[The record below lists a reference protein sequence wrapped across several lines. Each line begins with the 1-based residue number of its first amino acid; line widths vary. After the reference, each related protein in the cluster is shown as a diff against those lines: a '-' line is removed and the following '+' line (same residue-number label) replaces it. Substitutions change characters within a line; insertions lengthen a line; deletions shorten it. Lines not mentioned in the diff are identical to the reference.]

1 VCEKHPII
9 SIMKRAASNTEI
21 HNVNNRPDQLLC
33 QSPPRCDF
41 HDEDGCARREF
52 NQLPDKEK
60 ERVMRD
66 LYGIDNPVDET
77 PQIVRDGL
85 DQMDPL
91 LLQCIQKKTSLQL
104 ARDRFPSLFENE
116 AFRMNFLRVDS
127 FNAKRA
133 TNRLVR
139 HFEKKLELFGPDK
152 IGKKIALDDL
162 SDDDMDFMRSG
173 GIQVVPVK
181 DRGGRHVM
189 FSSHKKWKYKEVKNV
204 VREKCSNMLS
214 FVDDLF

>member
-1 VCEKHPII
+1 
-9 SIMKRAASNTEI
+9 MKRAASNTEI
-21 HNVNNRPDQLLC
+21 HVVNDRPGPLFC

-41 HDEDGCARREF
+41 DDEDGCARREF

-66 LYGIDNPVDET
+66 IYGIEDAVDET
-77 PQIVRDGL
+77 PQIVRESL
-85 DQMDPL
+85 DQMDTL
-91 LLQCIQKKTSLQL
+91 LLDCAQKKPSLKL

-116 AFRMNFLRVDS
+116 AFRINFLRVDS

-139 HFEKKLELFGPDK
+139 HFEKKLELFGTDK
-152 IGKKIALDDL
+152 MGKKITLDDL
-162 SDDDMDFMRSG
+162 SEDDMDFMHSG
-173 GIQVVPVK
+173 GIQVVPAK
-181 DRGGRHVM
+181 DRGGRHIT

-204 VREKCSNMLS
+204 VREKWLLCCLLLAVYSNNVR
-214 FVDDLF
+214 FCW